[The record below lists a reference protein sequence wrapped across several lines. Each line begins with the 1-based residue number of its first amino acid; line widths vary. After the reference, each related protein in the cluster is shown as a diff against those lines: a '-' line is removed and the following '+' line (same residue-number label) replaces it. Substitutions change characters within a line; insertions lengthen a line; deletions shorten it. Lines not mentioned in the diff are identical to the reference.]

1 MKKIFPII
9 LLFLIFTLALFFRI
23 YFCYDKVFSDPIKY
37 AADDGVYHMRL
48 VENELLGEHFPRR
61 IYFDAYTYFP
71 YGTYIYFTPL
81 YDQLLAGTIWLVSL
95 GQPSLELINKIA
107 PFYPA
112 VLGSLMVFLVY
123 FIAKAIW
130 GRKVGFFSALL
141 MAFSSPFLYRSLL
154 GSTDHHVAEV
164 LFSTLTMMFL
174 IFALKAH
181 PVEEFRKD
189 FSLEK
194 SNLRSNPKFLY
205 GARNKRF
212 WLFTFL
218 TGFSLGLYFLTWS
231 GALLFLFIIFVFI
244 NLYYLIEYLSG
255 RHPPT
260 TRTPNWILSMGVIIF
275 LITLAM
281 IAPFFGHPDLFN
293 ANMYNIQHL
302 LALVLGIF
310 GFIFVGLTGN
320 FIKKKGIN
328 RWLFPF
334 FLILA
339 AILFLVILKFIFPSF
354 FEAIIKSFQGVTT
367 GVVPHELARE
377 FINEMGP
384 LGFQG
389 AINAFSSLFYLSLI
403 ALVIIFYKFIKKKK
417 PEYLLI
423 LIWTL
428 VIILMTGIIPFFG
441 QKRFIYYLAANI
453 SLLSGFLIV
462 RGFGFGWR
470 GLKISQRIPLKPSI
484 KPYFLVGTLL
494 IVFNVIFFSLFPFPF
509 NIGEPYP
516 KTLPHIVQTALSV
529 AKLGPF
535 IRENDWYETLKWLR
549 ENTSD
554 PGIDYYALYQ
564 EPGVNKETEEINPYP
579 YPEEAYGILARW
591 DLGHMI
597 TYYAHRIPNSNPFQQ
612 GVGRKNKEKILEL
625 GEGVFFLET
634 SEEKAVNYLEKLR
647 TKYIITDYQLAH
659 PDRGFRSKVKW
670 VQGNLEGYLESEEPV
685 SGLSKYDN
693 SMIARLH
700 VLDGRGKTIE
710 IETNG
715 QKKEFYIEPLSHFR
729 LVYES
734 KRTVV
739 SSGGDSEDIIKAIK
753 IFEYVKGARIRGKAK
768 SGTEVIISTEI
779 ETNQDRKFVYQKNT
793 EAENGHFEFIVPY
806 STFGEE
812 GRLSDQTQFVVF
824 AQPYKIKI
832 KDKEI
837 EVNISEKDVLEGRTI
852 EI

>member
-1 MKKIFPII
+1 MMMKKIFPII

-71 YGTYIYFTPL
+71 YGTYVHFAPL
-81 YDQLLAGTIWLVSL
+81 YDQLLTGTIWLVSL

-174 IFALKAH
+174 VFALR
-181 PVEEFRKD
+181 VRTVGT
-189 FSLEK
+189 
-194 SNLRSNPKFLY
+194 PK
-205 GARNKRF
+205 NKRF

-255 RHPPT
+255 R
-260 TRTPNWILSMGVIIF
+260 TPNWILSMGVIIF

-302 LALVLGIF
+302 ASLILGIL
-310 GFIFVGLTGN
+310 GFIVVGGFGS
-320 FIKKKGIN
+320 FIKKKRIKRYSFPVFLVLTAIFLLIGLKIFSPL
-328 RWLFPF
+328 LFEK
-334 FLILA
+334 LVESILA
-339 AILFLVILKFIFPSF
+339 VNTSMSPYKF
-354 FEAIIKSFQGVTT
+354 AQ
-367 GVVPHELARE
+367 ELTS
-377 FINEMGP
+377 EMGP
-384 LGFQG
+384 LHLQG
-389 AINAFSSLFYLSLI
+389 AINIFSSLFFLSLI

-417 PEYLLI
+417 PEHLLI

-428 VIILMTGIIPFFG
+428 VILLMTGIIPFFG
-441 QKRFIYYLAANI
+441 QKRYIYYLAVNI

-462 RGFGFGWR
+462 KGFKFGWR

-484 KPYFLVGTLL
+484 KPYFLAGALL

-535 IRENDWYETLKWLR
+535 IQENDWYETLKWLR
-549 ENTSD
+549 ENTPD

-564 EPGVNKETEEINPYP
+564 EPEVNKEPGEINPYP

-591 DLGHMI
+591 DFGHMI
-597 TYYAHRIPNSNPFQQ
+597 TYYAQRIPNSNPFHQ
-612 GVGRKNKEKILEL
+612 GVGRKNKEKALEL

-700 VLDGRGKTIE
+700 VLDGRGETIE

-753 IFEYVKGARIRGKAK
+753 IFEYVKGAKIKGKAK

-793 EAENGHFEFIVPY
+793 EAEDGHFEFIVPY

-812 GRLSDQTQFVVF
+812 GRLPDQTQFVVF